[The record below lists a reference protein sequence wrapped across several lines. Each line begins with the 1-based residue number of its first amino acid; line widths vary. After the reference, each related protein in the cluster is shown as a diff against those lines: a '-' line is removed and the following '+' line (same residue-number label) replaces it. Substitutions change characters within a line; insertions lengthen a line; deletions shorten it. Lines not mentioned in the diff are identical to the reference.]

1 MIKMVPFANGKSPI
15 MGPISE
21 MGVADSMGHRVMNQM
36 HLLNLFV
43 IKGDLN
49 KS

>member
-21 MGVADSMGHRVMNQM
+21 MGVADSMGLSVAM
-36 HLLNLFV
+36 LNFAV
-43 IKGDLN
+43 SIDLN
-49 KS
+49 D